1 MMSETAREET
11 QKMDGMS
18 AATSVREQE
27 LALSE
32 SEARFRSTFENAA
45 VGIAH
50 VATDGTWL
58 RVNRR
63 VCDIVGYT
71 HDELLQLTFQDITHP
86 EDLDT
91 DLHLLQE
98 TIEGKRDNY
107 QIDKRYFRKDGS
119 TVWVN
124 LTVGCVRDEAGEVEY
139 FISVIQ
145 DISEQK
151 RMLRALAESEAR
163 FRAVQQTAPDA
174 FMMFSCLRD
183 ESGAI
188 VDFVCEYANPA
199 AAQQAQ
205 TPQEEFSGRKLT
217 EIAVAQ
223 GVEARMQ
230 IYREVVETGQPAR
243 DEVEA
248 VYPDGERKWFRY
260 TAVRMNDGVALSFV
274 DVTSRKEA
282 EARLR
287 ESEVRF
293 RNFQQTTPDGFML
306 FHAVRNAEGKIE
318 DFRCDYGNPA
328 SARLLLMDPE
338 KIPGHRMLEVKPS
351 NRDIGLFDIYCD
363 VVETGRMVQ
372 SEIEYP
378 LNDGSAGW
386 FRFSVLK
393 VDDGFAVSFSDITDR
408 RLAEMRLAESESR
421 FRAVQQT
428 SPEGFVMCRAERDG
442 AGQIVDFVCV
452 FANPAASALS
462 GRPNQDFIGRT
473 VQQHA
478 SRKHRNEMFDL
489 YKEVVETGQV
499 RQGEVSMD
507 VASGERWLRY
517 SIVKVEDGFAVSFSD
532 ITDRKVA
539 ELKLRESEARF
550 RAVQQTS
557 PDGFMV
563 YRSVR
568 DAAGKIVDFI
578 VEYVNPAVQKFIQN
592 PDLDLV
598 GMKMHAWMPDR
609 VPVEIFERYVEVVET
624 GKPWQGESIY
634 PLRKGTFWLRATA
647 AKVGDGFAVSFAD
660 ITDAKRSEVLLRES
674 DERLRSIL
682 NNVVAF
688 VALLTPEG
696 TLLETNDLSL
706 EIIGLQPSDVI
717 GKPFWE
723 GAWWSHDSDLQD
735 RLRHSIA
742 RAAKGERIRE
752 DLVIRT
758 AGDNRMVVDFM
769 LAPMFDEAG
778 LVTHIV
784 QSAIDI
790 SERKKAEQHR
800 EMLVRELSHRVKN
813 SLATVQTIAS
823 HTLRD
828 AQDLD
833 SFREAFIGRLMAISK
848 CHDLLVDATRRDA
861 DISQLIRDQVLPYAG
876 SSASQVRMSGPPLL
890 LGAEASH
897 TFGLVL
903 HELATNAAKYG
914 ALSTE
919 DGQLDISWKRAT
931 DRGKLEA
938 IVEWKETGGPPV
950 SPPTRRGF
958 GSVLIEQ
965 SLVYSL
971 GGEARIEYRPEGLWA
986 RFRFKKRDR
995 P

>member
-1 MMSETAREET
+1 MMSETAREEIR
-11 QKMDGMS
+11 KMDGMS
-18 AATSVREQE
+18 ATSGAREQE

-32 SEARFRSTFENAA
+32 SEARFRNTFENAA

-50 VATDGTWL
+50 VAPDGAWM
-58 RVNRR
+58 RVNQR
-63 VCDIVGYT
+63 VCEIVGYT
-71 HDELLQLTFQDITHP
+71 AEELMQRTFQDLTHP

-91 DLHLLQE
+91 DLHLFQE

-107 QIDKRYFRKDGS
+107 QIEKRYFRKDGS
-119 TVWVN
+119 IVWVD
-124 LTVGCVRDEAGEVEY
+124 LTVGCVRDGAGKVEY
-139 FISVIQ
+139 FISVTQ
-145 DISEQK
+145 DIGEKK

-188 VDFVCEYANPA
+188 VDFICEYANPA
-199 AAQQAQ
+199 AAEQAQ
-205 TPQEEFSGRKLT
+205 IPQEKFAGLKLT
-217 EIAVAQ
+217 EIAAAR
-223 GVEARMQ
+223 GLEARMRT
-230 IYREVVETGQPAR
+230 YREVVETGQPAR

-248 VYPDGERKWFRY
+248 VYADGQRKWFRY
-260 TAVRMNDGVALSFV
+260 TAVRMNDGIALSFV
-274 DVTSRKEA
+274 DITSHKEA

-287 ESEVRF
+287 ESEARF
-293 RNFQQTTPDGFML
+293 RHFQQTTPDGFML
-306 FHAVRNAEGKIE
+306 FRAIRDADGKIE

-351 NRDIGLFDIYCD
+351 NRDIGLFDIYCE
-363 VVETGRMVQ
+363 VVETGRGVQ
-372 SEIEYP
+372 SEVEYP
-378 LNDGSAGW
+378 LNDGSIGW

-408 RLAEMRLAESESR
+408 RLAEMKLA
-421 FRAVQQT
+421 
-428 SPEGFVMCRAERDG
+428 
-442 AGQIVDFVCV
+442 
-452 FANPAASALS
+452 
-462 GRPNQDFIGRT
+462 
-473 VQQHA
+473 
-478 SRKHRNEMFDL
+478 
-489 YKEVVETGQV
+489 
-499 RQGEVSMD
+499 
-507 VASGERWLRY
+507 
-517 SIVKVEDGFAVSFSD
+517 
-532 ITDRKVA
+532 
-539 ELKLRESEARF
+539 ESEARF
-550 RAVQQTS
+550 RAVQQTT

-578 VEYVNPAVQKFIQN
+578 VEYVNPAVKNFIQN
-592 PDLDLV
+592 PDLDMV
-598 GMKMHAWMPDR
+598 GMNMRTWMPDR
-609 VPVEIFERYVEVVET
+609 VPVEIFDRYVQVVET
-624 GKPWQGESIY
+624 GETWQGETIY

-660 ITDAKRSEVLLRES
+660 ITEAKKSEALLRES

-682 NNVVAF
+682 NNIVAF

-723 GAWWSHDSDLQD
+723 GFWWSHDTDLQD
-735 RLRHSIA
+735 RLRHLIA

-752 DLVIRT
+752 DMVIRT

-769 LAPMFDEAG
+769 LAPMFDETG
-778 LVTHIV
+778 IVTHIV
-784 QSAIDI
+784 HSAIDI

-813 SLATVQTIAS
+813 SLATVQTMAS

-861 DISQLIRDQVLPYAG
+861 DISQLIREQVLPYTG

-931 DRGKLEA
+931 DRGRLEA

-986 RFRFKKRDR
+986 RFRFKKRVF